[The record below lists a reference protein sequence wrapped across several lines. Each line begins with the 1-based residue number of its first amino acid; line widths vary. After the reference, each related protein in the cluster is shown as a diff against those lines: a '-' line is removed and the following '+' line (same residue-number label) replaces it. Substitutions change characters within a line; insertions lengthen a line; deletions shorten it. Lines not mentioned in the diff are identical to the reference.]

1 MASKSHL
8 MRTAGVL
15 AVCVIASAAGA
26 QTITDHTSATSTPA
40 PAADEQRLDEV
51 VVTAQKRSENLQ
63 KVPITID
70 VISEAQIQ
78 SRDVGS
84 LVALSEYLP
93 AMFVIHGSAQDR
105 LFIRG
110 IGSGDN
116 GSFDQSV
123 DTFIDGVYNGRSR
136 TSEAGFLDVQRVE
149 VLKGPQTLYFGN
161 SAIGGAIDVISHQP
175 GASLSGYTLAST
187 NLNFG
192 GYHLEGAVT
201 LPINSTLSAR
211 IAAVSDDTAGYI
223 DDLTAHVRVPEAR
236 TNAGRII
243 LDWNPAEQLEFKLKA
258 EYGDDHQIGGVL
270 SQMVY
275 CPPPAIF
282 GAPRGFCPA
291 AIAAGDNTVLDFKR
305 STYPGS
311 GTKTSRGNATGT
323 VDYKAGSL
331 DVTSISAFTGYSYA
345 AGWDSGGTSTL
356 LFAGYEPENYKQYSE
371 EIRVASSTDDPVSFL
386 AGLYYQYGRLRTT
399 LNIGDLYLSPKIAPA
414 FPTLAP
420 YLPLGQAEGD
430 NQDETDYSGF
440 ATATWKVTSRL
451 RLIGGLRYQ
460 MVTKDTLKISR
471 FGTFAAPYG
480 SITPFPSSISPTALA
495 YTNNIAPTGD
505 QPFHRTDT
513 HLSPSAVL
521 QYDLANDVMM
531 YVKFSNGFKA
541 GGFNAF
547 DTTGSNSSV
556 PYNPETVNAYEGGVK
571 AQWFDRRLTFNAD
584 IFRSEYSGLQVA
596 GVKAGV
602 LPPQQT
608 VQNAGGAISEG
619 FELSSR
625 VIFNS
630 NWSSSFDATL
640 LHSYYKSYLN
650 ANATSYQTLI
660 GQVTQNLSGHSTVYA
675 PKYSGTWNIDYETPL
690 FGKFVSKA
698 ELTTL
703 FSDSYNYSSNLDP
716 YMVQKAYARL
726 DLSVSLSDPRRG
738 WTLALFGRNLTNQ
751 KIATYGAA
759 SPASLGS
766 FQIQLEQPANVELQ
780 LRWDF

>member
-1 MASKSHL
+1 
-8 MRTAGVL
+8 V
-15 AVCVIASAAGA
+15 VIASAAGA
-26 QTITDHTSATSTPA
+26 QTTTDHTSATSTPA
-40 PAADEQRLDEV
+40 PAGEQRLDEV
-51 VVTAQKRSENLQ
+51 VVTAQKRSESLQ

-70 VISEAQIQ
+70 VIGEAQIQ
-78 SRDVGS
+78 SKNVGS

-175 GASLSGYTLAST
+175 GGSLSGYTLAST
-187 NLNFG
+187 DLNFG
-192 GYHLEGAVT
+192 GYHVEGGVT

-223 DDLTAHVRVPEAR
+223 DDLTAHVRVPETR
-236 TNAGRII
+236 TNAGRVI
-243 LDWNPAEQLEFKLKA
+243 LDWNPAEQLEFNLKA

-270 SQMVY
+270 SQMVD

-311 GTKTSRGNATGT
+311 GTKTSRGNITGT

-386 AGLYYQYGRLRTT
+386 AGLYYQYGKLRTT

-430 NQDETDYSGF
+430 HQDETDYSGF

-460 MVTKDTLKISR
+460 MVTKDTLKISY

-495 YTNNIAPTGD
+495 YTNKIAPTGD
-505 QPFHRTDT
+505 QPFQRTDV

-547 DTTGSNSSV
+547 DTTGSNSNV
-556 PYNPETVNAYEGGVK
+556 PYKPETVNAYEGGMK
-571 AQWFDRRLTFNAD
+571 AQWFDRRVTLNAD

-630 NWSSSFDATL
+630 HWSSSVDATL
-640 LHSYYKSYLN
+640 LHSYYKAYLN
-650 ANATSYQTLI
+650 ANPTSYQTLI
-660 GQVTQNLSGHSTVYA
+660 GQVTQDLSGHSTAYA
-675 PKYSGTWNIDYETPL
+675 PKYSGTWNIDYETQL
-690 FGKFVSKA
+690 FGKFVPKA